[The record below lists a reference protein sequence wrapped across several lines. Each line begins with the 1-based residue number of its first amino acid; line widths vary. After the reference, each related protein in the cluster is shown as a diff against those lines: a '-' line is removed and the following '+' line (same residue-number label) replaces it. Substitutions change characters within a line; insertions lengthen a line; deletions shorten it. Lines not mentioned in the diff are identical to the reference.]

1 MVEKVLNVDS
11 EVYQVDFLDGSL
23 QLRDASGKYQIDLK
37 NRLLDFAIN
46 TLRFLATLKDR
57 KEFEVIKYQLSKSA
71 TSIGANY
78 EESQTSTFNEFLHK
92 IRVAL
97 REANESSYWLKI
109 LEALDIADQDQVK
122 TLLRESQEI
131 GKILGAIASKTDKI
145 RKQQNEK

>member
-1 MVEKVLNVDS
+1 MDGEFYK
-11 EVYQVDFLDGSL
+11 VDFLDGC
-23 QLRDASGKYQIDLK
+23 LRLSDASGKYQIDLK
-37 NRLLDFAIN
+37 KRLLDFAIN
-46 TLRFLATLKDR
+46 TLKFLTTLQHR

-78 EESQTSTFNEFLHK
+78 EESQTSTYNEFLHK

-109 LEALDIADQDQVK
+109 IEALDIADQDQVK
-122 TLLRESQEI
+122 TLLKESQEI
-131 GKILGAIASKTDKI
+131 GKILGAIASKMDKI

>member
-1 MVEKVLNVDS
+1 MDGEFYK
-11 EVYQVDFLDGSL
+11 VDFLDGC
-23 QLRDASGKYQIDLK
+23 LRLSDASGKYQIDLK
-37 NRLLDFAIN
+37 KRLLDFAIN
-46 TLRFLATLKDR
+46 TLKFLATLQHR

-78 EESQTSTFNEFLHK
+78 EESQTSTYNEFLHK

-109 LEALDIADQDQVK
+109 IEALDIADQDQVK
-122 TLLRESQEI
+122 TLLMESQEI
-131 GKILGAIASKTDKI
+131 GKILGAIASKMDKI

>member
-1 MVEKVLNVDS
+1 MDGEFYK
-11 EVYQVDFLDGSL
+11 VDFLDGSL
-23 QLRDASGKYQIDLK
+23 RLSDASGKYQIDLK
-37 NRLLDFAIN
+37 KRLLDFAIN
-46 TLRFLATLKDR
+46 TLKFLATLQHR

-78 EESQTSTFNEFLHK
+78 EESQTSTYNEFLHK

-109 LEALDIADQDQVK
+109 IEALDIADQDQVK
-122 TLLRESQEI
+122 TLLMESQEI
-131 GKILGAIASKTDKI
+131 GKILGAIASKMDKI

>member
-1 MVEKVLNVDS
+1 VDG
-11 EVYQVDFLDGSL
+11 EFYKVDFLDGSL
-23 QLRDASGKYQIDLK
+23 RLSDASGKYQIDLK
-37 NRLLDFAIN
+37 KRLLDFAIS
-46 TLRFLATLKDR
+46 TLKFLTTLQDR

-109 LEALDIADQDQVK
+109 IEALDIADQDQVK
-122 TLLRESQEI
+122 TLLMESQEI
-131 GKILGAIASKTDKI
+131 GKILGAIASKMDKI

>member
-1 MVEKVLNVDS
+1 MDGEFYK
-11 EVYQVDFLDGSL
+11 VDFLDGSL
-23 QLRDASGKYQIDLK
+23 RLSDASGKYQIDLK
-37 NRLLDFAIN
+37 KRLLDFAIN
-46 TLRFLATLKDR
+46 TLKFLATLQHR

-109 LEALDIADQDQVK
+109 IEALDIADQDQVK
-122 TLLRESQEI
+122 TLLMESQEI
-131 GKILGAIASKTDKI
+131 GKILGAIASKMDKI

>member
-1 MVEKVLNVDS
+1 MDGEFYK
-11 EVYQVDFLDGSL
+11 VDFLDGSL
-23 QLRDASGKYQIDLK
+23 RLSDASGKYQIDLK
-37 NRLLDFAIN
+37 KRLLDFAIN
-46 TLRFLATLKDR
+46 TLKFLTTLQHR

-109 LEALDIADQDQVK
+109 IEALDIADQDQVK
-122 TLLRESQEI
+122 TLLMESQEI
-131 GKILGAIASKTDKI
+131 GKILGAIASKMDKI